1 MNNVK
6 VLNAVCPPLNLVSCA
21 ACMIFVYIFLHALI
35 GYKKKVRKAPLVVFC
50 VVLAA
55 LSILPIFLPEY
66 FDITDIADATS
77 TLCFI
82 VFPYLVLKPYKKKT
96 AFLWIGIAMAAS
108 LDYFAFI
115 INYAFKLDTIG
126 QMSAKVILYVLVF
139 IAIMLTSD
147 RVGDFDTIE
156 SFDRFPPVASLM
168 IFAAFLA
175 AYYSVTV
182 SFNAEYTKETA
193 NALTM
198 LSSVLIVGCIAYL
211 VTKYLIALQRK
222 RATEKQLELVL
233 NHYNNMVQKNR
244 DMRVF
249 RHDFKNNL
257 TSVRAL
263 ISDGQYGEA
272 EKYIDE
278 LYGRLDAT
286 KNAFSTGNHFADAI
300 LAEKSV
306 AAAIWQTNAAFRNCG
321 SLKITT
327 VPDTVRMIDQVA
339 FDGCGM
345 TEFYL
350 PDSVEYVGTQAFSS
364 TPLTHFEFNDKV
376 DTFKNIF
383 SICPKLR
390 TVVVGKGIKKIEIG
404 ALGGTNRI
412 DTIYYRGTK
421 SDWDKINV
429 VDVASALKN
438 IKIVYNYGQTSGVCG
453 DNLTWSLQPDLF
465 QITVEGSGDMYS
477 YDNAEDFTWSSNAD
491 LVTGVVFGN
500 GVTSVGK
507 NAFNGFPYLTEVLL
521 GSDVKN
527 INSLAFANCGDL
539 MTVAITAEGDTEI
552 EYDAF
557 DGHNEK
563 FLLICDEKNTAAQA
577 FALDNEMP
585 LVTVSYDEEKKVI
598 NFKGTLTV
606 FESVAG
612 RYLAYYASRYPDAMY
627 LHFDVLTFDGIKTAD
642 STDGKRFEC
651 VDPDSEY
658 LTFKD
663 IYVKISVMKD
673 GEEKDVTFGEMLE
686 RYENGDYDAF
696 YAEIENDNGTDKSLV
711 VKAFQAIFKPILK
724 ITSSII
730 NFIKKLFK

>member
-6 VLNAVCPPLNLVSCA
+6 VLNAVCPPLNLISCA
-21 ACMIFVYIFLHALI
+21 VCMFFVYIFLHALI

-115 INYAFKLDTIG
+115 INYTFKLNTIG

-182 SFNAEYTKETA
+182 SLNADYSKETA

-222 RATEKQLELVL
+222 RATEKQLELEL

-272 EKYIDE
+272 KKYIDE

-300 LAEKSV
+300 LAEKST
-306 AAAIWQTNAAFRNCG
+306 AAAVWQTK
-321 SLKITT
+321 L
-327 VPDTVRMIDQVA
+327 D
-339 FDGCGM
+339 FDGIIPADGI
-345 TEFYL
+345 E
-350 PDSVEYVGTQAFSS
+350 
-364 TPLTHFEFNDKV
+364 
-376 DTFKNIF
+376 NIDL
-383 SICPKLR
+383 C
-390 TVVVGKGIKKIEIG
+390 
-404 ALGGTNRI
+404 
-412 DTIYYRGTK
+412 TI
-421 SDWDKINV
+421 
-429 VDVASALKN
+429 
-438 IKIVYNYGQTSGVCG
+438 
-453 DNLTWSLQPDLF
+453 
-465 QITVEGSGDMYS
+465 
-477 YDNAEDFTWSSNAD
+477 
-491 LVTGVVFGN
+491 
-500 GVTSVGK
+500 
-507 NAFNGFPYLTEVLL
+507 
-521 GSDVKN
+521 
-527 INSLAFANCGDL
+527 LAN
-539 MTVAITAEGDTEI
+539 
-552 EYDAF
+552 
-557 DGHNEK
+557 
-563 FLLICDEKNTAAQA
+563 
-577 FALDNEMP
+577 ALDNAVEASK
-585 LVTVSYDEEKKVI
+585 LVDNAVISVHAVQDSAVFMLTVSNPTLHPVEIKNNTVKTTKLDSMNHGFGIGSIRSAAKKY
-598 NFKGTLTV
+598 N
-606 FESVAG
+606 
-612 RYLAYYASRYPDAMY
+612 
-627 LHFDVLTFDGIKTAD
+627 
-642 STDGKRFEC
+642 
-651 VDPDSEY
+651 
-658 LTFKD
+658 
-663 IYVKISVMKD
+663 
-673 GEEKDVTFGEMLE
+673 GEVNLK
-686 RYENGDYDAF
+686 YENGYFTVEVMMIMRKGAR
-696 YAEIENDNGTDKSLV
+696 NDE
-711 VKAFQAIFKPILK
+711 Q
-724 ITSSII
+724 
-730 NFIKKLFK
+730 